1 MKRDLLSILDL
12 GAAELDLL
20 LSRAGELKQL
30 RLEGRE
36 HHLLPG
42 RSLAMIFEKSSTRT
56 RISFEVGM
64 ADLGGT
70 ALFLNAQDMQIGRGE
85 EIRDTAR
92 VASRYVSG
100 VMIRAY
106 KHSTIEDFAGY
117 ATIPVINGLSDL
129 EHPCQLLADIM
140 TMRERFG
147 STRGIRAAWVGDG
160 DNVCNSLILSTVL
173 TGMDLTVASPPGFRP
188 PPAVVETAI
197 SRGGRVRLVQEP
209 EMAVRD
215 AHVVVTDTWV
225 SMGEE
230 KEREARLRAFKG
242 YTVDSTLMRLADP
255 DAIFMHCLPAHRG
268 QEVTD
273 EVIEGP
279 QSVVFDEAE
288 NRLHAQKALL
298 VFLLGGK

>member
-1 MKRDLLSILDL
+1 
-12 GAAELDLL
+12 
-20 LSRAGELKQL
+20 
-30 RLEGRE
+30 
-36 HHLLPG
+36 
-42 RSLAMIFEKSSTRT
+42 
-56 RISFEVGM
+56 
-64 ADLGGT
+64 
-70 ALFLNAQDMQIGRGE
+70 
-85 EIRDTAR
+85 
-92 VASRYVSG
+92 
-100 VMIRAY
+100 
-106 KHSTIEDFAGY
+106 
-117 ATIPVINGLSDL
+117 
-129 EHPCQLLADIM
+129 M